1 MRVPALVLKLALAA
15 VVSTATFSPASVAFA
30 APAPA
35 RSIAG
40 SWKGPFVGSNFIF
53 EFRQAGA
60 GWTGRYW
67 SDRSKKWADLQNVSV
82 SGNIVRF
89 SFNSTPPSNLTLKI
103 DRAGKVLQGSAKM
116 GPLGAMPLTLS
127 RAS

>member
-1 MRVPALVLKLALAA
+1 MRVPPLVLKLALAA

-30 APAPA
+30 ASE

-53 EFRQAGA
+53 EFRQAGT

-67 SDRSKKWADLQNVSV
+67 SDRSKKWNDLQNVRV
-82 SGNIVRF
+82 SDNVVRF
-89 SFNSTPPSNLTLKI
+89 SFDSTPPSSLTLKI
-103 DRAGKVLQGSAKM
+103 DRVGKVLQGSANL
-116 GPLGAMPLTLS
+116 GPLGAVPLTLS